1 MKFSRFDIS
10 LSASLTKQ
18 CIDSGE
24 ILFINNLSKNHDY
37 SQIDNLS
44 YWQSLGKSS
53 TQCLKGGAIF
63 YPIFDGQQNC
73 IAVLR
78 QYFYEGVLTAISNK
92 KLEKICT
99 FLELGLKMEQR
110 TRVVAKEKEY
120 QREGYYVKM
129 IGLVKR
135 MEMSEGNEKE
145 SMGLLSE

>member
-1 MKFSRFDIS
+1 MKFSRFDIT
-10 LSASLTKQ
+10 LSSSLTKQ
-18 CIDSGE
+18 CIESGE

-44 YWQSLGKSS
+44 YWQSLGKSN

-63 YPIFDGQQNC
+63 YPIFDVQQNC
-73 IAVLR
+73 IGVLR

-120 QREGYYVKM
+120 QREGYYMKM
-129 IGLVKR
+129 IGLVKK
-135 MEMSEGNEKE
+135 MEMNGGNEKE
-145 SMGLLSE
+145 SMSLLSE

>member
-1 MKFSRFDIS
+1 M
-10 LSASLTKQ
+10 
-18 CIDSGE
+18 
-24 ILFINNLSKNHDY
+24 
-37 SQIDNLS
+37 
-44 YWQSLGKSS
+44 
-53 TQCLKGGAIF
+53 
-63 YPIFDGQQNC
+63 
-73 IAVLR
+73 
-78 QYFYEGVLTAISNK
+78 LTAISNK

-129 IGLVKR
+129 IGLIKR

>member
-1 MKFSRFDIS
+1 MKFSRFDIT
-10 LSASLTKQ
+10 LSSSLTKQ
-18 CIDSGE
+18 CIESGE

-44 YWQSLGKSS
+44 YWQSLGKSN

-63 YPIFDGQQNC
+63 YPIFDVQQNC
-73 IAVLR
+73 IGVLR

-120 QREGYYVKM
+120 QREGYYMKM
-129 IGLVKR
+129 IGLVKK
-135 MEMSEGNEKE
+135 MEMNEGNEKE
-145 SMGLLSE
+145 SMSLLSE